1 MKCSEII
8 TLLEQEYG
16 KEYACDWDN
25 VGLLAGRRDKEVK
38 KILLALDATDE
49 VVGQAAEG
57 AYDMLITHH
66 PMIFGAIK
74 RVTDEDMV
82 GRRLLSLIRSD
93 ISYYAMHTNYDTR
106 GMADLTARLLN
117 LQECTVLEEVK
128 DGEGI
133 GRVGVLPEEMTLRE
147 CAELV
152 KRAYDIPNVKIFG
165 NLDQK
170 VHLAA
175 LCPGAGK
182 STMHNALQFGC
193 DVYIT
198 GDIDHHTGIDA
209 AARGLSI
216 LDAGHYGLEH
226 IFVTY
231 MAEYFKE
238 RLPEL
243 NIYSQKLQSPFSY
256 IV

>member
-49 VVGQAAEG
+49 VVEQAAEG
-57 AYDMLITHH
+57 DYDMLITHH

-165 NLDQK
+165 NLEQK

-209 AARGLSI
+209 VDQGLCI
-216 LDAGHYGLEH
+216 IDAGHYGIEHVFTEDVKAYLEKVLTGVH
-226 IFVTY
+226 MDCVPV
-231 MAEYFKE
+231 KH
-238 RLPEL
+238 
-243 NIYSQKLQSPFSY
+243 PFAV
-256 IV
+256 I